1 MPHALFRGFYYIYAI
16 NAIDSVSTIFKIRVL
31 LVILTLGFIG
41 TATTIHL
48 TYSERSLLLH
58 EGRTIERNLQ
68 KKEAKIRE
76 FLTDSTRV
84 ANLITAEDD
93 PVYAEHIIDEFVKRH
108 NIGVLVYASNELVF
122 WTWDRFVPK
131 TDAGVRPGSSL
142 MQADNGWYLFVK
154 EVRGTMSLL
163 FLVPIKAEFQMNNT
177 YLRNDFASDL
187 IETNNLDI
195 ANYDDPDTYHVRA
208 LDGRYLFSVQL
219 SGGQYSSFYAGL
231 ELTMWMLAG
240 FCILVLVNMLCVW
253 IAKRGWVWTSVL
265 MFAVLLGLSRY
276 IELST
281 GWLSTQFNMGLFDPR
296 YFASSFFSPHLAG
309 FAINVFV
316 FSWFVAYV
324 YAFRR
329 QLDVRRFVGRP
340 IWSAVLMVVFGA
352 VIYGVCY
359 GMATAFEG
367 LVGNSDINFDLTN
380 ILGLTGYSWLGIL
393 TLWFCLASLVFI
405 IDVLVVIARKLYPR
419 HQRLVLIIAIGTLAL
434 LIGKMALGT
443 FTLTLPFVC
452 ALIILRAWYPTFQ
465 GKSDF
470 AVLISTLLLI
480 AGISAVKHSEVR
492 RAKTLEEQKFTIQKV
507 VAAEDVNAEI
517 LFFDLE
523 REIARDP
530 LLIAYFKN
538 PEDFDGNHLEE
549 HLKKTYLSGYLSKY
563 EFAAA
568 EYDTNLHPIGNSSP
582 RRLLDY
588 RDKVISGAIK
598 VADNLNFY
606 RARGSF
612 GSFEYFAQLPIVDEG
627 EQYGILLI
635 ELKNRSF
642 AQRRMSPDVLIDGRI
657 EQQQSDALSQYAY
670 AFYQD
675 GNLISQFGKYRYPLT
690 DGIYPPDRR
699 RYVPLGNYGGF
710 SHLMYRPNESTMVVL
725 SKPERNYWAQI
736 ASLSFLFLVF
746 LLLSFTAYVI
756 QWVLLTLNSHGFSLR
771 NLRWSWLIFKNRI
784 LYRTRIQTF
793 MVVAVVFTLIIAGVI
808 TYLNISRQF
817 RKQLEESALLYV
829 ADVAKGL
836 EARGVVERGGAAG
849 TFTDE
854 SFNVIAESMARNLNL
869 YNTDGELILT
879 TEPRIFDL
887 KMMSR
892 YMDATAY
899 IQLAEYEQM
908 QFGID
913 KQLGDLHYFTA
924 YAPIRNEHYQ
934 ALAYLSLP
942 VYGIQKDFD
951 ENVGMLLNTLI
962 NIYALVILILGL
974 FAVFVANKIT
984 APLTLVQRT
993 LAKTTIGRQNEPIF
1007 WKRNDEI
1014 GSLIREYNL
1023 MIVAL
1028 EQSANKIMQA
1038 ERESAWR
1045 EMAKQVAHE
1054 IKNPLTPL
1062 KLGVQLL
1069 ERSWREKDPNFDEK
1083 FKRFSQSFV
1092 EQIDSLSH
1100 IASEFSNF
1108 AKMPDT
1114 KLENV
1119 SIMEILATVV
1129 DVFQNNSGVNIS
1141 LRSNPVDDPF
1151 VVKGDRDQLLRS
1163 FNNLIK
1169 NSIEACASK
1178 RRCRI
1183 NIHVSRDNDQA
1194 VAIMVQDNG
1203 EGISPEI
1210 QKKLFQPNFTTR
1222 SSGTGLG
1229 LAFVKQAIEGMGG
1242 TVRYHTVIGRG
1253 TTFYLS
1259 IP

>member
-1 MPHALFRGFYYIYAI
+1 M
-16 NAIDSVSTIFKIRVL
+16 STVFKIRVL
-31 LVILTLGFIG
+31 LVILTLCFIG
-41 TATTIHL
+41 TAITIHL
-48 TYSERSLLLH
+48 TFSERSLLLY
-58 EGRTIERNLQ
+58 EGRTIENNLQ
-68 KKEAKIRE
+68 KKEWKVRE
-76 FLTDSTRV
+76 LLADSTQV
-84 ANLITAEDD
+84 ASLITAKDD
-93 PVYAEHIIDEFVKRH
+93 PVYAEYIIDSYVKRH
-108 NIGVLVYASNELVF
+108 NIGVLVYANNDLDF

-131 TDAGVRPGSSL
+131 TDAGIRPGSSL
-142 MQADNGWYLFVK
+142 MQADNGWYLFIK
-154 EVRGTMSLL
+154 EVRGTSSIL

-177 YLRNDFASDL
+177 YLRNDFAPDL
-187 IETNNLDI
+187 IESENLVI
-195 ANYDDPDTYHVRA
+195 ANYDDMDTYHIRA

-231 ELTMWMLAG
+231 ELTMWILAG
-240 FCILVLVNMLCVW
+240 FCVLVLANMLCVW
-253 IAKRGWVWTSVL
+253 IAKRGWVWSSVL
-265 MFAVLLGLSRY
+265 LFAVLLGLSRY
-276 IELST
+276 VELST
-281 GWLSTQFNMGLFDPR
+281 GWLSSQFSMGLFDPR
-296 YFASSFFSPHLAG
+296 YFASSIFFPHLAG
-309 FAINVFV
+309 FMMNVFV

-324 YAFRR
+324 YAFRH
-329 QLDVRRFVGRP
+329 QLDVSRFARRGVA
-340 IWSAVLMVVFGA
+340 SALLMLVFGA
-352 VIYGVCY
+352 LIYAVCY
-359 GMATAFEG
+359 GIASAFEG

-393 TLWFCLASLVFI
+393 ALWFSLASLVFI

-419 HQRLVLIIAIGTLAL
+419 HQRLVMAIGLGVLALLVIQAFLGSLTLAL
-434 LIGKMALGT
+434 
-443 FTLTLPFVC
+443 PFIC
-452 ALIILRAWYPTFQ
+452 ALVLLRAWYPSFQ
-465 GKSDF
+465 GRSDF
-470 AVLISTLLLI
+470 AMLISTLLLLG
-480 AGISAVKHSEVR
+480 GISAVKHSEVLQ
-492 RAKTLEEQKFTIQKV
+492 AKALEEQKFTIQKL

-530 LLIAYFKN
+530 LLIAYFKD
-538 PEDFDGNHLEE
+538 PDAFDSNHLEE
-549 HLKKTYLSGYLSKY
+549 HLMKTYLSGYLSKY
-563 EFAAA
+563 EFSAA
-568 EYDTNLHPIGNSSP
+568 EYDVNLHPIGNSSTST
-582 RRLLDY
+582 LLAY

-598 VADNLNFY
+598 VAENLDFY

-612 GSFEYFAQLPIVDEG
+612 GSFEYFAQLPIVHEG
-627 EQYGILLI
+627 EQYGVLLI

-642 AQRRMSPDVLIDGRI
+642 AQRKVFPDVLIDGRI

-675 GNLISQFGKYRYPLT
+675 GNLISQFGKYRYPLN

-725 SKPERNYWAQI
+725 SQPERNYWAQI

-756 QWVLLTLNSHGFSLR
+756 QWIVLTLNNHGFSLR

-793 MVVAVVFTLIIAGVI
+793 MVVAVVFTLVIAGVI

-817 RKQLEESALLYV
+817 RKQLEENALQYV

-836 EARGVVERGGAAG
+836 EVRGLVDRGGAAG
-849 TFTDE
+849 TFTNE
-854 SFNVIAESMARNLNL
+854 NFNVIAESMARDLNL
-869 YNTDGELILT
+869 YSTAGELILT

-892 YMDATAY
+892 YMDAKAY
-899 IQLAEYEQM
+899 IQLGKYEQT
-908 QFGID
+908 QFGVA
-913 KQLGDLHYFTA
+913 KQLGDLHYYTA

-1083 FKRFSQSFV
+1083 FKRFSQSFI

-1114 KLENV
+1114 KLEDV
-1119 SIMEILATVV
+1119 SVMEVLATVV
-1129 DVFQNNSGVNIS
+1129 DVFQNNTGVNILLNS
-1141 LRSNPVDDPF
+1141 HADDTF

-1169 NSIEACASK
+1169 NSIEASASK

-1183 NIHVSRDNDQA
+1183 TITVSRGTDQSIT
-1194 VAIMVQDNG
+1194 VTLQDNG

-1210 QKKLFQPNFTTR
+1210 QEKLFQPNFTTR

-1242 TVRYHTVIGRG
+1242 TIHYHTIIGKG
-1253 TTFYLS
+1253 TTFYLT
-1259 IP
+1259 IPQLQVQDVVEAHG